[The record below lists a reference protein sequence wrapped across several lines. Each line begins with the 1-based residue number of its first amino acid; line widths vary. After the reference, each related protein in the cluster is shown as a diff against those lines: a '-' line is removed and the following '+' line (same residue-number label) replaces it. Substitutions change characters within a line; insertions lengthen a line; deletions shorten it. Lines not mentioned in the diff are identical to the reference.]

1 MLPRLRAICVVL
13 RGPLR
18 SLSTSSYLVGPKE
31 PPQVRMT
38 VGQALDETVR
48 NHGDRVGFHFPGE
61 DLSLTFSGFAEQVE
75 RLALGL
81 GSLDL
86 EPGCRIGLLSP
97 TCHRWI
103 VSQFAVAKAGLVL
116 VSINDKCHPKELGS
130 VLKRG
135 STGPPKLIPLSHF
148 NVLNAIQMLKAMTGF
163 SSGRTLMCTVLPL
176 FHTFG
181 HIDVSTFGVV
191 AGVPTVYLPP
201 GAPHAQT
208 LEAIQ
213 RYRCTAIQGTPTT
226 YYDLIQCREFNKY
239 DISSLCEGVIGATS
253 VQTSALEM
261 IAEKLKINNLVTAY
275 GLTETAGPVAF
286 GYRDKTGYHPAPHTE
301 IRIVDAAGSV
311 LPVGEVGEVQVRGPS
326 VFAGYWKHSVTG
338 VYDDGWLPTGRTFEI
353 KGRIKD
359 LVIKG
364 GVNISPEE
372 VETALLGHD
381 AILEASV
388 VGVPDARLGEEVNSL
403 KVPKYVVIVDEFP
416 RTSVGKVS
424 KPDIRKVMAEKLN
437 GTRKAMSEAA

>member
-1 MLPRLRAICVVL
+1 

-48 NHGDRVGFHFPGE
+48 NNGDRVGFHFPGE
-61 DLSLTFSGFAEQVE
+61 DLSLTFSSFAEQVE

-130 VLKRG
+130 VLKRAACSALIVGNGFKKTDHAQWAQELVANKKPPLDLPEYPDLKYLISLTPANARQVGLLEFEEVLKMGDGSSRSYSKSEEDPYSTVTMLQSSG

-163 SSGRTLMCTVLPL
+163 SSERTLMCTVLPL

-261 IAEKLKINNLVTAY
+261 IAEKLKINNLV
-275 GLTETAGPVAF
+275 
-286 GYRDKTGYHPAPHTE
+286 
-301 IRIVDAAGSV
+301 
-311 LPVGEVGEVQVRGPS
+311 
-326 VFAGYWKHSVTG
+326 
-338 VYDDGWLPTGRTFEI
+338 
-353 KGRIKD
+353 
-359 LVIKG
+359 
-364 GVNISPEE
+364 
-372 VETALLGHD
+372 
-381 AILEASV
+381 
-388 VGVPDARLGEEVNSL
+388 
-403 KVPKYVVIVDEFP
+403 
-416 RTSVGKVS
+416 VS
-424 KPDIRKVMAEKLN
+424 
-437 GTRKAMSEAA
+437 